1 MRRFS
6 LSQRLTLLFILLM
19 MLCATV
25 ACAVQLYTS
34 TQYGNAMVQRLSGGL
49 AQQIVQREPILD
61 AQGRVDRS
69 SLKPLFDRLM
79 TFNPSVEL
87 YVVSPDGDILA
98 DAAPPGHIQ
107 RQKIDLAPVQ
117 TFLSGT
123 AIPVLGDDPRSQN
136 KKSSAPRRCV
146 RRVSL
151 RATCTLF
158 CRARSRMRWRTWP
171 GIRRCGARCS
181 GHCCGLHCSACWRDY
196 WSGTG

>member
-1 MRRFS
+1 MMRRFS

-49 AQQIVQREPILD
+49 AQQIVQREAILD
-61 AQGRVDRS
+61 ARGGVDRTA
-69 SLKPLFDRLM
+69 LKPLFDRLM

-123 AIPVLGDDPRSQN
+123 CLLYTSPSPRD
-136 KKSSAPRRCV
+136 R
-146 RRVSL
+146 
-151 RATCTLF
+151 
-158 CRARSRMRWRTWP
+158 
-171 GIRRCGARCS
+171 G
-181 GHCCGLHCSACWRDY
+181 
-196 WSGTG
+196 